1 MSKEAVAVVSTDIL
15 HEIAGKYV
23 GKDDPVAM
31 IRGQA
36 GLPAMGEILEAFT
49 FPHLVSGWMRGSHNG
64 PIMPVAVADA
74 TPSRFDGPPRV
85 IGLGFQLAEGKL
97 VGPADLLAD
106 KAFDGARQTA
116 TMKTYPEGWYNQ
128 FRLLN
133 LKAERL
139 TPFPPIIP
147 LSITRSTSPRR
158 IEESAYPTYSFLS
171 SNQPLFLMNSANEI
185 VEFLATK
192 RMRNTM
198 IAKEN
203 MLATGMRIGG

>member
-31 IRGQA
+31 VRAQA

-85 IGLGFQLAEGKL
+85 IGLGFQIAEGKL

-116 TMKTYPEGWYNQ
+116 TMIADYMRRNGPFEPHRLPEHEMEYTTLPDIQ
-128 FRLLN
+128 KKLH
-133 LKAERL
+133 
-139 TPFPPIIP
+139 
-147 LSITRSTSPRR
+147 S
-158 IEESAYPTYSFLS
+158 
-171 SNQPLFLMNSANEI
+171 
-185 VEFLATK
+185 
-192 RMRNTM
+192 RMVD
-198 IAKEN
+198 
-203 MLATGMRIGG
+203 L